1 MHEQIIRNKD
11 SKNTWLI
18 MSGFTVMSEYLH
30 YARPNGQMTEWTKQ
44 GTNERMEASGE
55 GVNAHAIAKY
65 QCIKLCVDCG
75 LIYRMSKIMRESEQ
89 QSKANHTALHQTE
102 MNSVQQI
109 HQLLISIG
117 GCFVSKVICV
127 NLQKRW
133 NGRAHVDKKRFDIEH
148 RAPNTVWE
156 CLENVSILLKSVFP
170 IFRIEYPNKR
180 TPTSATMNMRD
191 RVF

>member
-1 MHEQIIRNKD
+1 
-11 SKNTWLI
+11 
-18 MSGFTVMSEYLH
+18 
-30 YARPNGQMTEWTKQ
+30 
-44 GTNERMEASGE
+44 MEALGE

-117 GCFVSKVICV
+117 GYFVSKVICV

-148 RAPNTVWE
+148 RAPSTE
-156 CLENVSILLKSVFP
+156 HSVGMFGKCMHFVE
-170 IFRIEYPNKR
+170 IRIPYFQNRVPKQTHANIGDHEYER
-180 TPTSATMNMRD
+180 
-191 RVF
+191 